1 MRKFGFTLAEVLIT
15 LSIISVVSILTLPSI
30 IKNYRYKTYSAAL
43 EKTYSQITDAVNTIM
58 VDEMAE
64 TFATT
69 SASLPSKC
77 SNPSDEREYGACY
90 FLKNYFKV
98 ANTCPYTSQVTKCA
112 SSSYKSISGANANKV
127 FGEYCIQTTNGA
139 GICMGYNANTKVM
152 NVFIDVNGPSQ
163 PNIIGLDAFVAVI
176 NGNTGEVTDWSN
188 NADSCNKKV
197 SSYNHVG
204 DYASGCLYKVMRNG
218 WVISE

>member
-69 SASLPSKC
+69 SASLPSRCGYNDGK
-77 SNPSDEREYGACY
+77 DAGACY
-90 FLKNYFKV
+90 FLRNYFKV
-98 ANTCPYTSQVTKCA
+98 ANLCASGTQITKCA
-112 SSSYKSISGANANKV
+112 SRTYKSINGANANGI
-127 FGEYCIQTTNGA
+127 FGEDCIQTTNGA